1 MQIDEA
7 SWKLVLEAHPFLE
20 KLVTH
25 LSESLDLFV
34 GIKTHRLNE
43 LWSPSDPKSF
53 AK

>member
-1 MQIDEA
+1 MQVDEA
-7 SWKLVLEAHPFLE
+7 TWELVLEAHPFLE
-20 KLVTH
+20 MIVTH
-25 LSESLDLFV
+25 LSDSLDLFV